1 MRCLEI
7 SNLYK
12 SYGKQKL
19 FDGASFSFPDK
30 GLFFIVGDS
39 GTGKS
44 TLFEILS
51 GIEIDYTGDVF
62 FYGKAFQDLREE
74 ERNDIRLKDFGFI
87 RQNYDLLELESVLEN
102 VMLPI
107 SGTQKKKKLRKRKA
121 LETLEFLGIEDKWN
135 QTVNTLSGGEKQR
148 VAIARALANDP
159 KVILADE
166 PTGALDKKNSEDVYR
181 ILKETSKK
189 CLVIIVSHDLDA
201 ANRYGDEVLTL
212 SEGKISSEK
221 KDNPIMEKHSFVSFL
236 PPKKEKISWNPF
248 LWIKHAVHL
257 FQAKKIR
264 SLLTVSI
271 VSFSLLALGLSL
283 YVQRDLQKEL
293 NNAFG
298 EWSGSKGIVMESNS
312 KNEQTFQRIISANE
326 KEIISLK
333 NEYPNEIKDY
343 GVNYLC
349 SYENYFKDENE
360 FYFDSFGKKSK
371 IPALGVR
378 NINEYRWLD
387 ELPLEKS
394 VYPERP
400 KVMENEQIVL
410 SLPYPSMVSM
420 CLALH
425 IERSYISLG
434 KYLLEKPLE
443 ILLETANNSWGYSDV
458 QLFSLVGVLEENSPT
473 IYQLNHFWN
482 EYVLEDCMGFP
493 TSDEEG
499 FSLPWLLRKTYYILP
514 RKDEES
520 FFNKAREG
528 KTLDQFVFERDS
540 YNFDQTHNEKNKN
553 SSSRRLY
560 VFQADK
566 QSLSYLDIKGIAERF
581 PLSSYSVFGE
591 VSYLS
596 IPGAMVS
603 GFVNPFFLG
612 NSQEKILSLSEGMS
626 KTEKNKP
633 YSDLALPEDVSFG
646 QYLYRR
652 DKALTISSDFS
663 NLVKGK
669 KPTRSNEICLSDKL
683 FHKFKEKETLYCAGV
698 VSNKDKGDFIE
709 NDFRI
714 GKLIVVGILKG
725 EEETIYVTP
734 NWSID
739 YWRDELGMSS
749 FSLEAKSVVFHCSSS
764 KAKEILP
771 SLSAS
776 YPSMRFTDPS
786 LTIESSINN
795 VIDYVQIILRF
806 ASLLTLMTAGF
817 LFLTNTLLLSFEN
830 KKEAKLFFELGIRR
844 TTIVDA
850 FGSNLLLMG
859 SLSFFIAVSSL
870 ISVEFTLHKTLEEN
884 FGKSSSFFQLDL
896 YPAIFMC
903 FFLFSGIFVST
914 LFLHFWIQHKDFSRK
929 CDF

>member
-19 FDGASFSFPDK
+19 FEGVSFSFPNK
-30 GLFFIVGDS
+30 GLFFVVGDS
-39 GTGKS
+39 GSGKS

-51 GIEIDYTGDVF
+51 GIDTDYMGDVL
-62 FYGKAFQDLREE
+62 FYGKAFQDLTVE
-74 ERNDIRLKDFGFI
+74 ERNDIRLMYFGFI

-121 LETLEFLGIEDKWN
+121 LETLEFLGMADKWKQCTN
-135 QTVNTLSGGEKQR
+135 PLSGGEKQR

-181 ILKETSKK
+181 ILKEVSKR
-189 CLVIIVSHDLDA
+189 CLVIVVSHDLDA
-201 ANRYGDEVLTL
+201 ANRYGDELLTL
-212 SEGKISSEK
+212 AEGKISSEK
-221 KDNPIMEKHSFVSFL
+221 KDNPPTKEHSFVSFL
-236 PPKKEKISWNPF
+236 PPKKERISWNPF
-248 LWIKHAVHL
+248 LWIKHAIHL

-298 EWSGSKGIVMESNS
+298 EWSGSKGVIMESNS

-326 KEIISLK
+326 KEVVSLK
-333 NEYPNEIKDY
+333 NEYPEEIKDY
-343 GVNYLC
+343 GVSYLC

-371 IPALGVR
+371 IPGLGVR

-387 ELPLEKS
+387 ELPLETI

-420 CLALH
+420 CLALQ
-425 IERSYISLG
+425 IERSYFSLG

-443 ILLETANNSWGYSDV
+443 ILLETANDSWGYSDV

-493 TSDEEG
+493 TSDEED
-499 FSLPWLLRKTYYILP
+499 SSVPWLLRKVYFLLP
-514 RKDEES
+514 RDDEES
-520 FFNKAREG
+520 FFSKAREG
-528 KTLDQFVFERDS
+528 KTLDRFVFERDS
-540 YNFDQTHNEKNKN
+540 YDFDQSHNEKNKN
-553 SSSRRLY
+553 SSSNRLY

-566 QSLSYLDIKGIAERF
+566 QALSYRDIKEIADRF
-581 PLSSYSVFGE
+581 HLSDYSVLGE
-591 VSYLS
+591 ASYLS
-596 IPGAMVS
+596 ISGAMVS

-612 NSQEKILSLSEGMS
+612 SAQEKVVNLSEGMS
-626 KTEKNKP
+626 KTEKDKP
-633 YSDLALPEDVSFG
+633 YADLALPDDVSFG

-669 KPTRSNEICLSDKL
+669 KPTRSDEICVSEKL
-683 FHKFKEKETLYCAGV
+683 FRKFKGKETLYCAGV
-698 VSNKDKGDFIE
+698 VSNRDKGDFIE

-714 GKLIVVGILKG
+714 GELHVVGLVKG
-725 EEETIYVTP
+725 EEETIYVTS

-749 FSLEAKSVVFHCSSS
+749 FSLEAKSVVFHCDSS
-764 KAKEILP
+764 KAKQILP
-771 SLSAS
+771 FLSAS
-776 YPSMRFTDPS
+776 YPSMRFSDPS
-786 LTIESSINN
+786 LTIESSVKN

-806 ASLLTLMTAGF
+806 ASFLTLLTAGF
-817 LFLTNTLLLSFEN
+817 LFLTNALLLSFEN

-844 TTIVDA
+844 KTIVDA
-850 FGSNLLLMG
+850 FGSNLLLLG
-859 SLSFFIAVSSL
+859 SLSLLIACSSL

-884 FGKSSSFFQLDL
+884 FGKSSSFFQVDL
-896 YPAIFMC
+896 YPAVFMC
-903 FFLFSGIFVST
+903 FFLFFGVFVSI
-914 LFLHFWIQHKDFSRK
+914 LFLLFWIRHKDFSRK
-929 CDF
+929 SNF